1 MAGFLYYLPGEK
13 QRPGDDRLRELGL
26 PYVAG
31 RKLFASDIHQGPDNG
46 SGWLMADQGRLGE
59 YAARHMPGE
68 QEWQETPDGWWLGYY
83 KAAPPT
89 PDDLAHDQQLAGY
102 DLTMGDGNVW
112 TLPLVRNVDE
122 AGEPVCM
129 LPAKLVRDKATRALV
144 PGPPIERYRYLWE
157 ATEWAWL
164 AMVSGEEVDGTRF
177 EETAALLLGSNY
189 AVGAEELVALGL
201 YSTELGPPKLVAAAT
216 GFLQWKAWAAQKKTT
231 TQPQETD
238 GPSTSVG
245 GQG

>member
-13 QRPGDDRLRELGL
+13 QRPGDERLRELGL

-31 RKLFASDIHQGPDNG
+31 RKLFASDIHQGPDG
-46 SGWLMADQGRLGE
+46 GHGWLMADQGRLGD
-59 YAARHMPGE
+59 YAARHMPAE
-68 QEWQETPDGWWLGYY
+68 QDWQETPDGWWLGYY

-89 PDDLAHDQQLAGY
+89 PDDLAHDQQLPGY

-164 AMVSGEEVDGTRF
+164 AMVSESDVDDVQAEQTMATIFG
-177 EETAALLLGSNY
+177 ANY
-189 AVGAEELVALGL
+189 AVGTEELIACGVYTTDLIPTGLLALAIS
-201 YSTELGPPKLVAAAT
+201 YRRW
-216 GFLQWKAWAAQKKTT
+216 QAWREAKKKTP
-231 TQPQETD
+231 PQSETG
-238 GPSTSVG
+238 GPSTCDG
-245 GQG
+245 ETG